1 MHKKWNPKLY
11 SIEEASKI
19 SGLGI
24 DVIKNFIKLK
34 AIILIKD
41 DNNDIR
47 INSFGMYRLNII
59 SELLD
64 KGFSK
69 SEIIR
74 ELDKK

>member
-1 MHKKWNPKLY
+1 MNQKLY
-11 SIEEASKI
+11 SIEEASQI

-24 DVIKNFIKLK
+24 DVIKKFIKLK
-34 AIILIKD
+34 AIVPIEND
-41 DNNDIR
+41 YNDIR

-69 SEIIR
+69 SEIMK

>member
-1 MHKKWNPKLY
+1 MNPKLY

-24 DVIKNFIKLK
+24 DVIKKFIKLK
-34 AIILIKD
+34 AIVPIEND
-41 DNNDIR
+41 YNDIR

-69 SEIIR
+69 SEIMK